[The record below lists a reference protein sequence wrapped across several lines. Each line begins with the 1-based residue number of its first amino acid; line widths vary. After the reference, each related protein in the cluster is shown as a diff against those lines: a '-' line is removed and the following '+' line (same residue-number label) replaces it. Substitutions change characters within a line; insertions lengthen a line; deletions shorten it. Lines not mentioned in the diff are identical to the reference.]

1 MSAASDPLGEAAQ
14 WLKSGGLLAFPT
26 ETVWGLAADARSE
39 EALRRLRRWKRR
51 EADQPVSVLVDNVG
65 AAEAQGASF
74 SSPARLLAD
83 AFWPGPLTLI
93 VPAAPRFATG
103 VARADGA
110 VGLRC
115 SSHPVAGALV
125 RRLDREGAGPPTAT
139 SLNRSGESPAAT
151 RDAARACC
159 GCVGDEPLDE
169 RSVDE
174 PRLLDVDGADCGA
187 EEPTT
192 VIDATEK
199 LPRVLRWGAIDAHA
213 LDRLVGEWLGP

>member
-1 MSAASDPLGEAAQ
+1 MSAAPDPLDEAAQ
-14 WLKSGGLLAFPT
+14 WVKSGGLLAFPT

-51 EADQPVSVLVDNVG
+51 ETDQPVSVLVDNVD

-74 SSPARLLAD
+74 SRPARLLAD

-93 VPAAPRFATG
+93 VPAEPRFATG

-125 RRLDREGAGPPTAT
+125 RRLDREGAGPALGIGYITLLTDRP
-139 SLNRSGESPAAT
+139 
-151 RDAARACC
+151 
-159 GCVGDEPLDE
+159 PLDNQQLRRALAFSLDRE
-169 RSVDE
+169 
-174 PRLLDVDGADCGA
+174 LLTKRVTDKLRPPLRGLV
-187 EEPTT
+187 PP
-192 VIDATEK
+192 K
-199 LPRVLRWGAIDAHA
+199 LPGALAAWPKADAGRARRH
-213 LDRLVGEWLGP
+213 